1 MYTIMQYY
9 SQCNQDRFLEETVF
23 KGFKNGFFFD
33 VGAHDG
39 VSINNTLFFEKN
51 HGWSGVNIEPIAD
64 VYNKLIVNRPTS
76 VNLNVAVSNTDGFA
90 DFIFNEGYTEM
101 LSGLKQTVDPRHLN
115 RMVRENIQYG
125 GKSKTIQVPTRRIE
139 TICKEYN
146 ISHIHYLSID
156 VEGAEFEVIKSIN
169 FDTLFIDVIG
179 FENNFKDTS
188 VPITEYLQQKNYK
201 LLKYGTDIFM
211 IHEKSQFINAV

>member
-1 MYTIMQYY
+1 MQYY